1 MNKKAILY
9 MVISAIAFTLM
20 NVTAKKL
27 THFGTYQIV
36 FFRSLGTLIFT
47 ASFLL
52 YNRIS
57 FFGSEKKLLLLRSF
71 VGFISMSF
79 FFMSLK
85 YLPVGSAVTL
95 RYLAPIFA
103 AVIAVIILKER
114 ILFKQWLFAILA
126 FSGVIVLKYAD
137 IQINTIGLAIIL
149 VSAFFGGMVYIA
161 INKIGTREHPITVV
175 NHFMLFCVLIGGIL
189 SFFDWEP
196 TSKSDFLPLFS
207 LGIYGF
213 FGQLYMTKAFQ
224 IEVVNRIAPIKYL
237 EVIFTVSIGIILF
250 KETYT
255 FWSLLG
261 IVMILSGLILNII
274 FKKNT

>member
-1 MNKKAILY
+1 

-27 THFGTYQIV
+27 VHYNTYQIV
-36 FFRSLGTLIFT
+36 FFRSLGSLIFT

-52 YNRIS
+52 YFKIS
-57 FFGSEKKLLLLRSF
+57 FFGTQKRLLLLRSF
-71 VGFISMSF
+71 VGFMSMSF

-103 AVIAVIILKER
+103 AIIAVIILKER
-114 ILFKQWLFAILA
+114 ISVMRWLFAILA

-137 IQINTIGLAIIL
+137 IQINTIGFIIIL
-149 VSAFFGGMVYIA
+149 ISAIFGGMVYIV
-161 INKIGTREHPITVV
+161 INKIGLKEHPITVV
-175 NHFMLFCVLIGGIL
+175 NHFMLFCVIAGGIL
-189 SFFDWEP
+189 SIFNWKTPIAKDWM
-196 TSKSDFLPLFS
+196 PLLS

-224 IEVVNRIAPIKYL
+224 LEVVNKIAPIKYT
-237 EVIFTVSIGIILF
+237 EVIFTVIIGVLLF
-250 KETYT
+250 NEVYT
-255 FWSLLG
+255 IWSLLG
-261 IVMILSGLILNII
+261 IFMIISGLVLNII
-274 FKKNT
+274 YKKT